1 MDLHLLYQLRF
12 IPVIVLLGVAA
23 ALLRRKGQPPIA
35 LKGLKRILDGSKT
48 PREEPVPLYRRLLAF
63 VCVLAALVLAL
74 L

>member
-23 ALLRRKGQPPIA
+23 ALLRHSDEPPLA
-35 LKGLKRILDGSKT
+35 LRGLKRVLGGAATS
-48 PREEPVPLYRRLLAF
+48 RQPVPLYRRLLAF
-63 VCVLAALVLAL
+63 ACVLVALVLAL

>member
-23 ALLRRKGQPPIA
+23 ALLRHPDEPPLA
-35 LKGLKRILDGSKT
+35 LRGLRRVLGGAAAA
-48 PREEPVPLYRRLLAF
+48 RQPVPRGRRWLAF
-63 VCVLAALVLAL
+63 VCVLAALALAL

>member
-1 MDLHLLYQLRF
+1 MDLQLLYHLRF

-23 ALLRRKGQPPIA
+23 ALLRRKGQPPLA
-35 LKGLKRILDGSKT
+35 LKGLKRILEGDKK
-48 PREEPVPLYRRLLAF
+48 PPEEPVPLYRRLLAF

>member
-23 ALLRRKGQPPIA
+23 ALLRRKGQPPLA
-35 LKGLKRILDGSKT
+35 LRGLKRILDGGKQ
-48 PREEPVPLYRRLLAF
+48 PPEEPVPLYRRLLAF
-63 VCVLAALVLAL
+63 ACVLAAIVLAL

>member
-23 ALLRRKGQPPIA
+23 ALLRHPDDPPLALRGLRRVLGGTAAVRQPVARGRRWLA
-35 LKGLKRILDGSKT
+35 L
-48 PREEPVPLYRRLLAF
+48 
-63 VCVLAALVLAL
+63 VCVLSALALAL

>member
-23 ALLRRKGQPPIA
+23 VLLRHPDEPPLALRGLRRVLGGSVAARQPVA
-35 LKGLKRILDGSKT
+35 RW
-48 PREEPVPLYRRLLAF
+48 RRWLAF
-63 VCVLAALVLAL
+63 VCVLAALTLAL

>member
-23 ALLRRKGQPPIA
+23 ALLRHPDDPPLALRGLRRVLGGTAASRQPVARGRRWLA
-35 LKGLKRILDGSKT
+35 L
-48 PREEPVPLYRRLLAF
+48 
-63 VCVLAALVLAL
+63 VCVLTALALAL

>member
-23 ALLRRKGQPPIA
+23 ALLRHPDDPPLALRGLRRVLGGTRDSRQPVA
-35 LKGLKRILDGSKT
+35 RG
-48 PREEPVPLYRRLLAF
+48 RRWLAF
-63 VCVLAALVLAL
+63 VCVLAALTLAL